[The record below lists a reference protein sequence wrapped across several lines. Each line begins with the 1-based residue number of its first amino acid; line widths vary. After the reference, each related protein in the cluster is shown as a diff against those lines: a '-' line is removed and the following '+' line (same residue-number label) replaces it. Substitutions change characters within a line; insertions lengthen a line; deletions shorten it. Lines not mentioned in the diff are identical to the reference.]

1 MMVRVNHQEPYEI
14 REGKAPKHR
23 VIDTYSGSIG
33 SPGKTRFQVV
43 RGRLQACQ

>member
-14 REGKAPKHR
+14 RERKAPKHR
-23 VIDTYSGSIG
+23 VIDPYLASIG
-33 SPGKTRFQVV
+33 SPGKTRLQVA